1 MDRRTFIATTG
12 VAGVA
17 GIGLMA
23 AAGTLPAAAGTLPA
37 APGTLPAAPGPTG
50 RLVHSLDELRAA
62 IAAAKPG
69 TVVTVA
75 NGTYEVTSP
84 IAITGTRGTCD
95 EPVVVR
101 AESVGGVVL
110 TGEQSFVLSAS
121 SDVTI
126 SGFAFRGQTT
136 TFDVPP
142 DCRRIRL
149 TRNDFQLA
157 DVEGLHWV
165 MIRGDHTEFDHN
177 EFHDK
182 SKLGIYLGI
191 EGAGTDQMA
200 VGVHIHHNYFR
211 DHTFPGDNGG
221 EPIRLGVSPRA
232 LSTAAAVVEL
242 NLFERC
248 NGDPEA
254 VSVKSSGNTVRHNT
268 FRDSMGGIV
277 LRHGNGTRVDGNY
290 LLSGQN
296 GIRIYGNDH
305 LIVNNY
311 LERISNAG
319 VVLGSGSV
327 RDHYPGEPSKSRTGN
342 DAPDRVRIALNT
354 VLDCESG
361 IVGESHRTL
370 PPLDCAVTDN
380 LLVADSGELV
390 NMPFQDGITWAGNI
404 HWGQGTDGNAPA
416 VAFTRVDPRL
426 AAGTDGV
433 RRLTSGSPAINAA
446 SRAYPDVPRDLDGDH
461 RTGRAADVGADEY
474 SPRRPAYRPL
484 TPVDVGPH
492 AR

>member
-1 MDRRTFIATTG
+1 MDRRTFLAATGLTGAAGVVG
-12 VAGVA
+12 VAVA
-17 GIGLMA
+17 V
-23 AAGTLPAAAGTLPA
+23 PAIADVDGSRR
-37 APGTLPAAPGPTG
+37 G
-50 RLVHSLDELRAA
+50 LVHSLDELEAA
-62 IAAAKPG
+62 IAGAVPG
-69 TVVTVA
+69 TIITVA
-75 NGTYEVTSP
+75 NGTYEGP
-84 IAITGTRGTCD
+84 IPITGKRGTRD
-95 EPVVVR
+95 EPIVIR

-110 TGEQSFVLSAS
+110 TGDQSFVLSAS

-126 SGFAFRGQTT
+126 SGFAFRGQTS

-142 DCRRIRL
+142 DCKRIRL

-165 MIRGDHTEFDHN
+165 MIRGDQTEFDHN

-182 SKLGIYLGI
+182 STLGIYLGV

-200 VGVHIHHNYFR
+200 AGVRIHHNYFR

-232 LSTAAAVVEL
+232 LSTAGAVVEF
-242 NLFERC
+242 NLFERA

-268 FRDSMGGIV
+268 IRDSLGGIV
-277 LRHGNGTRVDGNY
+277 LRHGNGTRVEGNY
-290 LLSGQN
+290 LLSGEN

-311 LERISNAG
+311 LERINGSG
-319 VVLGSGSV
+319 VVLGSGNI
-327 RDHYPGEPSKSRTGN
+327 RDHYPGEPADSRRGN

-354 VLDCESG
+354 VLDCEVAIS
-361 IVGESHRTL
+361 GESHRTL
-370 PPLDCAVTDN
+370 PPLGCAVTDN
-380 LLVADSGELV
+380 LLVADNGQLV
-390 NMPFQDGITWAGNI
+390 NMPFQDGITWSGNI
-404 HWGQGTDGNAPA
+404 HWGQATDGNAP
-416 VAFTRVDPRL
+416 AFTRVDPRL
-426 AAGTDGV
+426 AAGPDGV
-433 RRLTSGSPAINAA
+433 RRLTPGSPAINAA
-446 SRAYPDVPRDLDGDH
+446 SRSYRDVAVDLDGDH

-474 SPRRPAYRPL
+474 SARRSTYRPL

>member
-1 MDRRTFIATTG
+1 MDRRTFIAATG
-12 VAGVA
+12 AG
-17 GIGLMA
+17 GLTA
-23 AAGTLPAAAGTLPA
+23 AAATLPAMAGPVVVSGGPA
-37 APGTLPAAPGPTG
+37 AADSDRPG
-50 RLVHSLDELRAA
+50 LVVRSLDELRAA
-62 IAAAKPG
+62 IAAATPG

-75 NGTYEVTSP
+75 DGTYDAAEP
-84 IAITGTRGTCD
+84 IAITGKRGTCD
-95 EPVVVR
+95 EPIVVR

-110 TGEQSFVLSAS
+110 NGAQTFILSAS

-126 SGFAFRGQTT
+126 SGFAFRGQTS

-142 DCRRIRL
+142 DCKRIRL

-182 SKLGIYLGI
+182 SKLGIFMGV

-221 EPIRLGVSPRA
+221 EPIRLGLSPRA
-232 LSTAAAVVEL
+232 LATAGAVVER

-254 VSVKSSGNTVRHNT
+254 ISVKSSGNTVRHNT
-268 FRDSMGGIV
+268 MRDSMGGIV
-277 LRHGNGTRVDGNY
+277 LRHGNGTRVDGNQ
-290 LLSGQN
+290 LLSGRN

-311 LERISNAG
+311 LEKISNAG

-327 RDHYPGEPSKSRTGN
+327 RDHYPGEPPKSRTGN

-370 PPLDCAVTDN
+370 PPLDCSVTDN
-380 LLVADSGELV
+380 LLVADTGELV
-390 NMPFQDGITWAGNI
+390 NMPFQDGITWSGNI

-416 VAFTRVDPRL
+416 AGFTRVDPQL

-433 RRLTSGSPAINAA
+433 RRLTSDSPAINAA
-446 SRAYPDVPRDLDGDH
+446 SRAYPDVRTDLDGDQ

-474 SPRRPAYRPL
+474 SPRRTTYPPL
-484 TPVDVGPH
+484 TPADVGPH